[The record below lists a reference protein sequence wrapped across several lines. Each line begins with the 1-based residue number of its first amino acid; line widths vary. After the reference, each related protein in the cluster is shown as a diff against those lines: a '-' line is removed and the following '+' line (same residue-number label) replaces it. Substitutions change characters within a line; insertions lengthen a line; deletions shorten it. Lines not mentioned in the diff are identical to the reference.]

1 MSRKKKKL
9 TGTIDDYPFVEV
21 KWLDCLASNEWMSI
35 SKAIRIKPAI
45 CYSKGYQL
53 LKTREKITIFADYSI
68 DDDGTI
74 EVGNLNTIPGAWV
87 QEVTEIVI
95 K

>member
-1 MSRKKKKL
+1 MSKKKKL

-21 KWLDCLASNEWMSI
+21 KWLDCIANNEWMPI
-35 SKAIRIKPAI
+35 SKAIRLKPAV

-53 LKTREKITIFADYSI
+53 LRTRKKITIFADYSV
-68 DDDGTI
+68 DEDGTL
-74 EVGNLNTIPGAWV
+74 EVGNLNTIPRAWV
-87 QEVTEIVI
+87 QEVTEIVF

>member
-1 MSRKKKKL
+1 M
-9 TGTIDDYPFVEV
+9 P
-21 KWLDCLASNEWMSI
+21 I
-35 SKAIRIKPAI
+35 SKAIRLKPAV

-53 LKTREKITIFADYSI
+53 LRTREKITIFADYSV
-68 DDDGTI
+68 DEDGTL

-87 QEVTEIVI
+87 QDVTEIVF

>member
-1 MSRKKKKL
+1 M
-9 TGTIDDYPFVEV
+9 PV
-21 KWLDCLASNEWMSI
+21 
-35 SKAIRIKPAI
+35 SKAVRLQPAI

-53 LKTREKITIFADYSI
+53 LKTRKKITIFADYSV
-68 DDDGTI
+68 DDDGTL

>member
-21 KWLDCLASNEWMSI
+21 RWFDCIADNSWMPI
-35 SKAIRIKPAI
+35 SKAIRLKPSI

-53 LKTREKITIFADYSI
+53 LKTREKITIFADYSV
-68 DDDGTI
+68 DEDGTL